1 MSRRDRIF
9 RILLFVLGGLATVF
23 FLVTKNTAWLERA
36 VGPDYRFGDLYSL
49 NKIAVFKPAQP
60 LTFGKD
66 KDIDSI
72 DRGETPAQNQ
82 LYFFGD
88 SFGFADFGESTFW
101 LQLSRKIGR
110 PIFAIYNHSHN
121 DLWENPYRFLDTLG
135 SDPNQKSK
143 PRVVIYE
150 IAERLIDSQFAA
162 PIPETKQSRRRS
174 PPPAAWLGLTRFY
187 RTLFTHTETRHELLF
202 KHNFIISPL
211 LAGWNTTLYR
221 MFGRISPETPLYCLD
236 PPFLFFRD
244 AVMSF
249 RTRHDKAAI
258 DNLADN
264 IARFERHL
272 LERYNCSLRLVLVP
286 NKISLYHKL
295 ATTEAYDDFLP
306 RLQMALES
314 RGVQTVEFFSR
325 FRQETELLYWP
336 IDTHWNCHGI
346 RIGVEETLRV
356 WPSLGLKTER

>member
-9 RILLFVLGGLATVF
+9 KILLFVLGGLASVF

-72 DRGETPAQNQ
+72 DRGETPGQNQ

-101 LQLSRKIGR
+101 LQLSRKIGQ
-110 PIFAIYNHSHN
+110 PIFAIYNHSHT
-121 DLWENPYRFLDTLG
+121 DLWQNPYRFFDTFAP
-135 SDPNQKSK
+135 DAQQKRK
-143 PRVVIYE
+143 LRVVIYE
-150 IAERLIDSQFAA
+150 IAERQIDSQFAV
-162 PIPETKQSRRRS
+162 PIPETKPSRRS
-174 PPPAAWLGLTRFY
+174 PSRPPVPLSLKRLYFNL
-187 RTLFTHTETRHELLF
+187 LFHTETRHELLF
-202 KHNFIISPL
+202 KHNFVTRPF
-211 LAGWNTTLYR
+211 LAAWNTTIFRL
-221 MFGRISPETPLYCLD
+221 FGRVSPETPLYSLN

-244 AVMSF
+244 AVASF
-249 RTRHDKAAI
+249 RTTHDKAAI

-295 ATTEAYDDFLP
+295 VTTERYDDFLP

-336 IDTHWNCHGI
+336 SDTHWNCRGI
-346 RIGVEETLRV
+346 RMGVEETLRV
-356 WPSLGLKTER
+356 WPSLGPKTDR